1 MKALLNFCLIQFSNR
16 VHDLLNQFRALDF
29 LGPLALRLYLAPIFL
44 VFGWKKVVGF
54 DGIVQ
59 WFDSGLEL
67 PFPWIMAFLATA
79 TELVGGFMLLVGFAT
94 RYIAVP
100 LMITMLVAM
109 GTVHA
114 PHGWY
119 AVAPTSPSEHVAAP
133 LAALGL
139 ESAQQALDNTSEV
152 AERQDRARSILREHG
167 HYEWLSEKGRF
178 VVLNNGIEFSATY
191 FIMLL
196 MLFFYGAGRWVSVDY
211 WLHRRYRDV
220 QEAA

>member
-1 MKALLNFCLIQFSNR
+1 MKTSLSCSVIQCSNR
-16 VHDLLNQFRALDF
+16 VHDLLNKFRALDF

-67 PFPWIMAFLATA
+67 PFPWLMAFLATA
-79 TELVGGFMLLVGFAT
+79 TELVGGLMLLIGFAT
-94 RYIAVP
+94 RYIAIP
-100 LMITMLVAM
+100 LMITMVVAM

-114 PHGWY
+114 QHGWY
-119 AVAPTSPSEHVAAP
+119 AVAPTSASVHIAAP

-139 ESAQQALDNTSEV
+139 ESAQQALENTEQV

-167 HYEWLSEKGRF
+167 HYDWLSERGSF

-196 MLFFYGAGRWVSVDY
+196 ILFFYGGGRWFSVDY
-211 WLHRRYRDV
+211 WLHRRFRDV
-220 QEAA
+220 GEAA